1 MAGSYAA
8 PPDKAGSE
16 YAAIDAH
23 YYNITEGGA
32 WPVAGLLV
40 LLDRQKQPVRAELH
54 LYDDLPSHIQEGAV
68 RQSRQILEGRY
79 IGQELLPLRILV
91 AEQMREAMDVRLPRE
106 KVAIA
111 PAKGRNYRP
120 LGIAAAMLALAVA
133 LTWGFFS
140 LWGTMLPTTRSAE
153 VTTGDQSA
161 NEVPA
166 TLPPSRNARSDIGIG
181 QRIRIDPNYS
191 LAIRSEAGA
200 DAGIEQGQM
209 ANGAEAVVVAGPVYT
224 QGDSDTIVW
233 WYVRLDDGSEG
244 WAPANTSAVT
254 LLLPIE

>member
-1 MAGSYAA
+1 MAGSFAA
-8 PPDKAGSE
+8 PPEKAGSE

-54 LYDDLPSHIQEGAV
+54 LYDELPSHIQEAAV

-91 AEQMREAMDVRLPRE
+91 TEQMRAAMDVRLPRE
-106 KVAIA
+106 QVAA
-111 PAKGRNYRP
+111 VPSQGRNYRG
-120 LGIAAAMLALAVA
+120 LGIAAAMVGLAVA

-140 LWGTMLPTTRSAE
+140 LWGTMLPGTRSAE
-153 VTTGDQSA
+153 VMTTGEQPTGA
-161 NEVPA
+161 A
-166 TLPPSRNARSDIGIG
+166 TLAPSRNARSEIGIG
-181 QRIRIDPNYS
+181 MRIRIDPNYS

-200 DAGIEQGQM
+200 GAGKEQGTM
-209 ANGAEAVVVAGPVYT
+209 AYGAEAVVVAGPVFT

-244 WAPANTSAVT
+244 WAPANTSTVT
-254 LLLPIE
+254 LLLPVE